1 MKLLFAAIATT
12 LSLAAPA
19 FAQAPDIRGT
29 WDVQFNSQQGARQA
43 TMNILTEEGKLAAYI
58 NVAQMGEIA
67 AWVTQKDAAVTMEA
81 TIQSQGGPLK
91 IVLSGTVEG
100 NTMKGS
106 VDFGGGSADWSATRS
121 KAADKPAQG
130 GQGGGSQEKPA
141 ATMTGTWAFEVQHS
155 AGTSTP
161 TVTITQTGEKLGG
174 KYVSTYGQ
182 FDLTGS
188 IKGADFTFS
197 VEVGTEQKVTLVYSG
212 TLNGD
217 AVKGSVTMGEMGE
230 GTFTGKRK

>member
-1 MKLLFAAIATT
+1 MKRILTVIVAALA
-12 LSLAAPA
+12 LAAPA

-29 WDVQFNSQQGARQA
+29 WDVNFNSPQGARQA
-43 TMNILTEEGKLAAYI
+43 TMNILIEEGKLAAYI

-67 AWVTQKDAAVTMEA
+67 AWVTQKDSAVTMDA
-81 TIQSQGGPLK
+81 TVQGQGGPVRILMT
-91 IVLSGTVEG
+91 GTVDG

-106 VDFGGGSADWSATRS
+106 VDFGGGSADWTASRT
-121 KAADKPAQG
+121 KPAPPAQS
-130 GQGGGSQEKPA
+130 GQGGGSQDKPA
-141 ATMTGTWAFEVQHS
+141 PTMTGTWAFEVNHS

-161 TVTITQTGEKLGG
+161 TVTITQTDGKLSG
-174 KYVSTYGQ
+174 KYESTYGQ
-182 FDLTGS
+182 FDLTGT

-197 VEVGTEQKVTLVYSG
+197 VEVGTEQKVRLVYNG

-217 AVKGSVTMGEMGE
+217 AVKGSMTMGEMGE

>member
-1 MKLLFAAIATT
+1 MKRLLTVAAAILA
-12 LSLAAPA
+12 LAAPA
-19 FAQAPDIRGT
+19 FAQTPDIKGT
-29 WDVQFNSQQGARQA
+29 WDVSFNSPQGARQA
-43 TMNILTEEGKLAAYI
+43 TMNILIEEGKLAAYI

-67 AWVTQKDAAVTMEA
+67 AWVTQKDSAVTMDA
-81 TIQSQGGPLK
+81 TVQGQGGPVRILMT
-91 IVLSGTVEG
+91 GTVDG

-106 VDFGGGSADWSATRS
+106 VDFGGGTADWTASRT
-121 KAADKPAQG
+121 KAAPPAQG

-141 ATMTGTWAFEVQHS
+141 PTMTGTWAFEVNHS

-161 TVTITQTGEKLGG
+161 TVTITQTEGKLSGT
-174 KYVSTYGQ
+174 YQSTYGQ
-182 FDLTGS
+182 FPLTGT

-197 VEVGTEQKVTLVYSG
+197 VEVGTEQKVTLVYNG

-217 AVKGSVTMGEMGE
+217 AVKGSMTMGEMGE

>member
-1 MKLLFAAIATT
+1 MTRMLTATAAILA
-12 LSLAAPA
+12 LAAPA

-29 WDVQFNSQQGARQA
+29 WDVNFNSSQGARQA

-67 AWVTQKDAAVTMEA
+67 AWVTQKDSAVAMEA
-81 TIQSQGGPLK
+81 TVQGQGGPMK
-91 IVLSGTVEG
+91 IILTGTVDG

-106 VDFGGGSADWSATRS
+106 VDFGGGTADWT
-121 KAADKPAQG
+121 AARTNPAPPAQG
-130 GQGGGSQEKPA
+130 QSGGSQEKAA
-141 ATMTGTWAFEVQHS
+141 ATMTGTWAFEVNHS

-161 TVTITQTGEKLGG
+161 TVTITQTDGKLSG
-174 KYVSTYGQ
+174 KYQSTYGQ

-188 IKGADFTFS
+188 IKGSDFTFS
-197 VEVGTEQKVTLVYSG
+197 VEVGTEQKVTLVYNG
-212 TLNGD
+212 TLTGD
-217 AVKGSVTMGEMGE
+217 AVKGSMTMGEMGE

>member
-1 MKLLFAAIATT
+1 MKQVLTAIAAILA
-12 LSLAAPA
+12 LAAPA

-29 WDVQFNSQQGARQA
+29 WDIQFNSPQGTRPA

-58 NVAQMGEIA
+58 TVAQMGEIA

-81 TIQSQGGPLK
+81 TVQSQGGPLK
-91 IVLSGTVEG
+91 IVMSGTVDG

-106 VDFGGGSADWSATRS
+106 VDFGGGTADWSATRT

-130 GQGGGSQEKPA
+130 TGSQEKPA
-141 ATMTGTWAFEVQHS
+141 STMTGTWAFEVQHS

-161 TVTITQTGEKLGG
+161 TVTITQTGEKLAG

-182 FDLTGS
+182 FELTGS

-212 TLNGD
+212 ALNGD
-217 AVKGSVTMGEMGE
+217 TVKGSVTMGEMGE

>member
-1 MKLLFAAIATT
+1 MKRILTVVAAT
-12 LSLAAPA
+12 LALAAPA
-19 FAQAPDIRGT
+19 FAQAPDIKGT
-29 WDVQFNSQQGARQA
+29 WDVNFNSSQGARQA
-43 TMNILTEEGKLAAYI
+43 TMNILVEDGKLAAYI

-67 AWVTQKDAAVTMEA
+67 AWVTQKDSSVTMDA
-81 TIQSQGGPLK
+81 TVQGQGGPIRILMT
-91 IVLSGTVEG
+91 GTVDG

-106 VDFGGGSADWSATRS
+106 VDFGGGTADWT
-121 KAADKPAQG
+121 AARTKPAPPAQG

-141 ATMTGTWAFEVQHS
+141 PTMTGTWAFEVNHS

-161 TVTITQTGEKLGG
+161 TVTITQTDGKLSG
-174 KYVSTYGQ
+174 KYQSTYGQ

-197 VEVGTEQKVTLVYSG
+197 VEVGTEQKVTLVYNG

-217 AVKGSVTMGEMGE
+217 AVKGSMTMGEMGE